1 MKVILHRI
9 NGLLSILL
17 VVAGIAM
24 LVSGNWNLTDESG
37 ILFILAL
44 FQIVMATVAG
54 VVGLLFPKEGT
65 KLSERAKKV
74 LRIVLVLHTV
84 LNKKAIGAY
93 SVEDASVPRR
103 TWEPIIPFVW
113 LIFQAML
120 SIVAYLGTSRQQAL
134 VLLSLAL
141 LIVFFVTS
149 LAWKVLD
156 EKERGTYRL
165 HMVLLPMLVVCV
177 LIGGALLFVMIRD
190 GGREDGLQETKQQL
204 AALQDS
210 DPRPDETV
218 EADEGDV
225 LTSEELAAL
234 LRQDFPSED
243 VFYRLLEQEEDGLYL
258 VAWSENSADV
268 YVYQL
273 ERRADAFVLQ
283 AAFASSSIT
292 KEDVLG
298 REDGVL
304 SNDS

>member
-1 MKVILHRI
+1 MKVLLHRI

-24 LVSGNWNLTDESG
+24 LVSGDWTLTDESG

-120 SIVAYLGTSRQQAL
+120 SIVAYSGTSRQQAL

-177 LIGGALLFVMIRD
+177 LIGGALAYGMIRD

-204 AALQDS
+204 AALQDT

-225 LTSEELAAL
+225 LTSEELTAL

-273 ERRADAFVLQ
+273 EKREDAFVLQ

>member
-1 MKVILHRI
+1 MKVLLHRI

-24 LVSGNWNLTDESG
+24 LVSGDWNLTDESG

-54 VVGLLFPKEGT
+54 VIGLLFPKEGT

-120 SIVAYLGTSRQQAL
+120 SIVAYSGTSRQQAL

-177 LIGGALLFVMIRD
+177 LIGGVLLFVMIRD

-204 AALQDS
+204 AALQDT

-225 LTSEELAAL
+225 LTSEELTAL

-258 VAWSENSADV
+258 VAWCENSADV

-273 ERRADAFVLQ
+273 EKREDAFVLQ
-283 AAFASSSIT
+283 AAFASSAIT

>member
-1 MKVILHRI
+1 MKVLLHRI

-24 LVSGNWNLTDESG
+24 LVSGDWNLTDESG

-65 KLSERAKKV
+65 KLSERVKKV

-120 SIVAYLGTSRQQAL
+120 SIVAYSGTSRQQAL
-134 VLLSLAL
+134 LLLSLAL

-165 HMVLLPMLVVCV
+165 YMVLLPMLVVCV

-190 GGREDGLQETKQQL
+190 GGREDGLQKTKQQL

-225 LTSEELAAL
+225 LTSEELTAL

-273 ERRADAFVLQ
+273 EKREDAFVLQ

-304 SNDS
+304 PNDS

>member
-1 MKVILHRI
+1 MKVLLHRI

-24 LVSGNWNLTDESG
+24 LVSGDWNLTDEPG

-120 SIVAYLGTSRQQAL
+120 SIVAYSGTSRQQAL

-177 LIGGALLFVMIRD
+177 LIGGVLLFVMIRD

-204 AALQDS
+204 AALQDT

-225 LTSEELAAL
+225 LTSEELTAL

-273 ERRADAFVLQ
+273 EKREDAFVLQ

>member
-1 MKVILHRI
+1 MKVLLHRI

-24 LVSGNWNLTDESG
+24 LVSGDWNLTDESG

-44 FQIVMATVAG
+44 FQIVMAAVAG

-177 LIGGALLFVMIRD
+177 LIGGVLAYGMIRD

-204 AALQDS
+204 AALQDI
-210 DPRPDETV
+210 DPRQDETV

-225 LTSEELAAL
+225 LTPEELTAL

-273 ERRADAFVLQ
+273 EKREDAFVLQ

>member
-1 MKVILHRI
+1 MKVLLHWI

-24 LVSGNWNLTDESG
+24 LVSGDWTLTDESG

-120 SIVAYLGTSRQQAL
+120 SIVAYSGTSRQQAL

-177 LIGGALLFVMIRD
+177 LIGGAMAYGMIRD

-204 AALQDS
+204 AALQDI

-225 LTSEELAAL
+225 LTSEELTAL

-273 ERRADAFVLQ
+273 EKREDAFVLQ

>member
-1 MKVILHRI
+1 MKVLLHWI

-24 LVSGNWNLTDESG
+24 LVSGDWNLTDESG

-120 SIVAYLGTSRQQAL
+120 SIVAYSGTSRQQAL

-204 AALQDS
+204 AALQDT

-225 LTSEELAAL
+225 LTSEELTAL

-273 ERRADAFVLQ
+273 EKRENAFVLQ
-283 AAFASSSIT
+283 AAFASSAIT

>member
-1 MKVILHRI
+1 MKVLLHRI

-24 LVSGNWNLTDESG
+24 LVSGDWTLTDESG

-120 SIVAYLGTSRQQAL
+120 SIVAYSGTSRQQAL
-134 VLLSLAL
+134 LLLSLAL

-190 GGREDGLQETKQQL
+190 GGREDGLQKTKQQL

-225 LTSEELAAL
+225 PTPEELTAL

-273 ERRADAFVLQ
+273 EKREDAFVLQ

>member
-1 MKVILHRI
+1 MKVLLHRI

-24 LVSGNWNLTDESG
+24 LVSGDWNLTDESG

-44 FQIVMATVAG
+44 FQIVMAAVAG

-120 SIVAYLGTSRQQAL
+120 SIVAYSGTSRQQAL

-177 LIGGALLFVMIRD
+177 LIGGVLAYGMIRD
-190 GGREDGLQETKQQL
+190 GGR
-204 AALQDS
+204 
-210 DPRPDETV
+210 

-225 LTSEELAAL
+225 LTPEELTAL

-273 ERRADAFVLQ
+273 KKQEDAFVLQ

>member
-1 MKVILHRI
+1 MKVLLHRI

-24 LVSGNWNLTDESG
+24 LVSGDWNLTDESG

-120 SIVAYLGTSRQQAL
+120 SIVAYSGTSRQQAL

-149 LAWKVLD
+149 FAWKVLD

-190 GGREDGLQETKQQL
+190 GGREDGLQKTKQQL

-225 LTSEELAAL
+225 LTSEELTAL

-273 ERRADAFVLQ
+273 EKREDAFVLQ

>member
-1 MKVILHRI
+1 MKVLLHRI

-17 VVAGIAM
+17 VVAGIAI
-24 LVSGNWNLTDESG
+24 LVSGDWNLTDESG

-177 LIGGALLFVMIRD
+177 LIGGAMAYGMIQD

-204 AALQDS
+204 AALQDT
-210 DPRPDETV
+210 DPRPDEAV

-225 LTSEELAAL
+225 LTSEELTAL

-273 ERRADAFVLQ
+273 EKREDAFVLQ

>member
-1 MKVILHRI
+1 MKVLLHQI

-24 LVSGNWNLTDESG
+24 LVSGDWNLTDESG

-204 AALQDS
+204 AALQDT

-273 ERRADAFVLQ
+273 EKREDAFVLQ

>member
-1 MKVILHRI
+1 MKVLLHRI

-24 LVSGNWNLTDESG
+24 LVSGDWTLTDESG

-120 SIVAYLGTSRQQAL
+120 SIVAYSGTSRQQAL

-177 LIGGALLFVMIRD
+177 LIGGVLLFVMIWD
-190 GGREDGLQETKQQL
+190 GGREDGLQKTKQQL

-225 LTSEELAAL
+225 LTPEELTAL
-234 LRQDFPSED
+234 LRQDFTSED

-273 ERRADAFVLQ
+273 EKREDAFVLQ

-304 SNDS
+304 SND

>member
-1 MKVILHRI
+1 MKVLLHRI

-24 LVSGNWNLTDESG
+24 LVSGDWNLTDESG

-120 SIVAYLGTSRQQAL
+120 SIVAYSGTSRQQAL

-204 AALQDS
+204 AALQDT
-210 DPRPDETV
+210 DPRPDEPV

-225 LTSEELAAL
+225 LTPKELTAL

-273 ERRADAFVLQ
+273 EKREDAFVLQ
-283 AAFASSSIT
+283 AAFASSTIT

>member
-1 MKVILHRI
+1 MKVLLHRI

-24 LVSGNWNLTDESG
+24 LVSGDWTLTDESG

-65 KLSERAKKV
+65 KLSERVKKV

-177 LIGGALLFVMIRD
+177 LIGGVLAYGMIRD

-204 AALQDS
+204 AALQDT

-225 LTSEELAAL
+225 LTSEELTAL

-273 ERRADAFVLQ
+273 EKREDAFVLQ

>member
-1 MKVILHRI
+1 MKVLLHWI

-24 LVSGNWNLTDESG
+24 LVSGDWTLTDESG

-120 SIVAYLGTSRQQAL
+120 SIVAYSGTSRQQAL

-204 AALQDS
+204 AALQDI

-225 LTSEELAAL
+225 LTSEELTAL

-273 ERRADAFVLQ
+273 EKREDAFVLQ

>member
-1 MKVILHRI
+1 MKVLLHRI

-24 LVSGNWNLTDESG
+24 LVSGDWTLTDESG

-74 LRIVLVLHTV
+74 LRIVLVLHAV

-120 SIVAYLGTSRQQAL
+120 SIFAYSGTSRQQAL

-156 EKERGTYRL
+156 EKARGTYRL

-177 LIGGALLFVMIRD
+177 LIGGVLAYGMIRD

-204 AALQDS
+204 AALQDI

-225 LTSEELAAL
+225 LTPEELAAL

-258 VAWSENSADV
+258 VAWSENSANV

-273 ERRADAFVLQ
+273 EKREDAFVLQ

>member
-1 MKVILHRI
+1 MKVLLHRI

-24 LVSGNWNLTDESG
+24 LVSGDWTLTDESG

-65 KLSERAKKV
+65 KLSERVKKV

-120 SIVAYLGTSRQQAL
+120 SIVAYSGTSRQQAL

-177 LIGGALLFVMIRD
+177 LIGGALAYGMIRD
-190 GGREDGLQETKQQL
+190 GGREEGLQETKQQL
-204 AALQDS
+204 AALQDI

-225 LTSEELAAL
+225 LTPEELTAL
-234 LRQDFPSED
+234 LRQAFPSED

-273 ERRADAFVLQ
+273 KKQEDAFVLQ

-292 KEDVLG
+292 QEDVLG

>member
-1 MKVILHRI
+1 MKVLLHRI

-24 LVSGNWNLTDESG
+24 LVSGDWNLTDESG

-54 VVGLLFPKEGT
+54 VIGLLFPKEGT

-120 SIVAYLGTSRQQAL
+120 SIVAYSGTSRQQAL

-177 LIGGALLFVMIRD
+177 LIGGVLLFVMIRD

-204 AALQDS
+204 AALQDT

-225 LTSEELAAL
+225 LTSEELTAL

-273 ERRADAFVLQ
+273 EKREDAFVLQ

>member
-1 MKVILHRI
+1 M
-9 NGLLSILL
+9 
-17 VVAGIAM
+17 
-24 LVSGNWNLTDESG
+24 
-37 ILFILAL
+37 
-44 FQIVMATVAG
+44 
-54 VVGLLFPKEGT
+54 
-65 KLSERAKKV
+65 SERAKKV

-120 SIVAYLGTSRQQAL
+120 SIVAYSGTSRQQAL

-204 AALQDS
+204 AALQDI
-210 DPRPDETV
+210 DPRQDETV

-225 LTSEELAAL
+225 LTSEELTAL

-273 ERRADAFVLQ
+273 EKREDAFVLQ

>member
-1 MKVILHRI
+1 MKVLLHRI

-24 LVSGNWNLTDESG
+24 LVSGDWNLTDESG

-65 KLSERAKKV
+65 KLSERAKRV

-204 AALQDS
+204 AALQDT

-225 LTSEELAAL
+225 LTSEELTAL

-273 ERRADAFVLQ
+273 EKREDAFVLQ
-283 AAFASSSIT
+283 AAFASSAIT

>member
-1 MKVILHRI
+1 MKVLLHRI

-24 LVSGNWNLTDESG
+24 LVSGDWTLTDESG

-74 LRIVLVLHTV
+74 LRIVLVLHPV

-120 SIVAYLGTSRQQAL
+120 SIVAYSGTSRQQAL

-225 LTSEELAAL
+225 LTAEELTAL

-273 ERRADAFVLQ
+273 EKREDAFVLQ
-283 AAFASSSIT
+283 AAFASSAIT

>member
-1 MKVILHRI
+1 MKVLLHRI

-24 LVSGNWNLTDESG
+24 LVSGDRTLTDESG

-44 FQIVMATVAG
+44 FQIVMAAVAG

-120 SIVAYLGTSRQQAL
+120 SIVAYSGTSRQQAL

-165 HMVLLPMLVVCV
+165 HMVLLPMLVMYI
-177 LIGGALLFVMIRD
+177 IGQKYFIAGI
-190 GGREDGLQETKQQL
+190 
-204 AALQDS
+204 
-210 DPRPDETV
+210 
-218 EADEGDV
+218 
-225 LTSEELAAL
+225 
-234 LRQDFPSED
+234 
-243 VFYRLLEQEEDGLYL
+243 
-258 VAWSENSADV
+258 
-268 YVYQL
+268 
-273 ERRADAFVLQ
+273 AF
-283 AAFASSSIT
+283 SGM
-292 KEDVLG
+292 KD
-298 REDGVL
+298 
-304 SNDS
+304 

>member
-1 MKVILHRI
+1 MKVLLHRI

-24 LVSGNWNLTDESG
+24 LVSGDGTLTDESG

-65 KLSERAKKV
+65 KLSERVKKV

-120 SIVAYLGTSRQQAL
+120 SIVAYSGTSRQQAL

-177 LIGGALLFVMIRD
+177 LIGGALAYGMIRD
-190 GGREDGLQETKQQL
+190 GGREEGLQETKQQL
-204 AALQDS
+204 AALQDI

-225 LTSEELAAL
+225 LTPEELTAL
-234 LRQDFPSED
+234 LRQAFPSED

-273 ERRADAFVLQ
+273 KKQEDAFVLQ

>member
-1 MKVILHRI
+1 MKVLLHRI

-24 LVSGNWNLTDESG
+24 LVSGDWTLTDESG

-65 KLSERAKKV
+65 KLSERVKKV

-120 SIVAYLGTSRQQAL
+120 SIVAYSGTSRQQAL

-177 LIGGALLFVMIRD
+177 LIGGALAYGMIRD
-190 GGREDGLQETKQQL
+190 GGREEGLQETKQQL
-204 AALQDS
+204 AALQDI

-225 LTSEELAAL
+225 LTPEELTAL
-234 LRQDFPSED
+234 LRQAFPSED

-273 ERRADAFVLQ
+273 KKQEDAFVLQ

>member
-1 MKVILHRI
+1 MKVLLHRI

-24 LVSGNWNLTDESG
+24 LVSGDWTLTDESG

-120 SIVAYLGTSRQQAL
+120 SIFAYSGTSRQQAL

-177 LIGGALLFVMIRD
+177 LIGGVLLFVMIWD
-190 GGREDGLQETKQQL
+190 GGREDGLQKTKQQL

-225 LTSEELAAL
+225 LTPEELTAL
-234 LRQDFPSED
+234 LRQDFTSED

-273 ERRADAFVLQ
+273 EKREDAFVLQ

-304 SNDS
+304 SND

>member
-1 MKVILHRI
+1 MKVLLHWI

-24 LVSGNWNLTDESG
+24 LVSGDWTLTDESG

-120 SIVAYLGTSRQQAL
+120 SIVAYSGTSRQQAL

-204 AALQDS
+204 AALQDT

-225 LTSEELAAL
+225 LTSEELTAL

-273 ERRADAFVLQ
+273 EKREDAFVLQ